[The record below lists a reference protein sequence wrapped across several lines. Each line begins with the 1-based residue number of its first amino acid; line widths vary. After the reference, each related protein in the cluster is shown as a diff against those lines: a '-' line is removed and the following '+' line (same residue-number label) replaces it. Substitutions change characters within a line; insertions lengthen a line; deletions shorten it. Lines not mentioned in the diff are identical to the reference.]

1 MHEEKAILDED
12 PEVKARKKRARL
24 LRKQISELIAPAEEE
39 GEGAETAAAGA
50 RKPKRKRGESP
61 RDFIHRRME
70 ELRRKKS

>member
-12 PEVKARKKRARL
+12 PEAKGRKKRARQ

-39 GEGAETAAAGA
+39 GEGAETAADGV
-50 RKPKRKRGESP
+50 RKPERKRVESP
-61 RDFIHRRME
+61 RGFIHRRME

>member
-12 PEVKARKKRARL
+12 PEVKGRKKRARQ
-24 LRKQISELIAPAEEE
+24 LRKQISELIAPAEED
-39 GEGAETAAAGA
+39 GDGAETVAGTA
-50 RKPKRKRGESP
+50 CKPKRKRVESP